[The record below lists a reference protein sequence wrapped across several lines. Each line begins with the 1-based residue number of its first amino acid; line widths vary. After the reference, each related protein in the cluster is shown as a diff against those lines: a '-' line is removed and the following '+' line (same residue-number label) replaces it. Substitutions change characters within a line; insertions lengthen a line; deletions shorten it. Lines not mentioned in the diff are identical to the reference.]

1 MADLSGSLEVHDL
14 LRCLHN
20 ATKDLAK
27 SMSGYQDMVYQAR
40 KVGDFVRKTESKARL
55 IETCFS
61 TGHAR
66 ELARDLR
73 RFTSRIHEERFGT
86 VASCIP
92 KLLALK
98 STLQWAG
105 I

>member
-1 MADLSGSLEVHDL
+1 M
-14 LRCLHN
+14 
-20 ATKDLAK
+20 
-27 SMSGYQDMVYQAR
+27 
-40 KVGDFVRKTESKARL
+40 

-66 ELARDLR
+66 KLARDLR

-92 KLLALK
+92 KLLALNK
-98 STLQWAG
+98 TLQWGWDLAQYERSDG
-105 I
+105 RVAQPRNDDEGADRAESEGRDEL